1 MQTADQEAL
10 LKAIHDSRD
19 EIKTDNGRL
28 SVSEIITRYK
38 EKELILDPNF
48 QRMFR
53 WSIGQKSRLIESILL
68 GIPLPPVFVAID
80 KNGCEIVIDG
90 VQRLS
95 TILEFTKNLPFSINK
110 KALEEE
116 DEEEQS
122 EEEQIETE
130 QQEDINKTEE
140 TSSDTY
146 QSFNLQ
152 NLKKITELN
161 GKNWDDLG
169 VVVQRLINKTYISV
183 ISISAVRNEHTKFE
197 LFQRLNT
204 GGTHLSPQEIRN
216 CLIIMRDENVYK
228 KLAAFA
234 VSKEFTRILG
244 ISSNKIKED
253 YPMELLVRYLV
264 AKRNKFKIEDYS
276 LSYTEIR
283 DFFDEEIIKLIEDNS
298 FDIDQEI
305 SELSRAIDLLDTSL
319 KGLSFKKNFRGSF
332 SNSAFEVI
340 LVGLVEN
347 IDKYNPTNIRDK
359 ILEVY
364 ANEEFIVH
372 TKHGKKALDRF
383 VNLTEFSRRIFK

>member
-1 MQTADQEAL
+1 MQTTDQEAL

-116 DEEEQS
+116 DEEEQP

-234 VSKEFTRILG
+234 VSKEFTGILG
-244 ISSNKIKED
+244 ISTNKIKED

-283 DFFDEEIIKLIEDNS
+283 DFFDEEIIKLIEDDS
-298 FDIDQEI
+298 FNIDQEI

-347 IDKYNPTNIRDK
+347 IEKYNSTNIKDK
-359 ILEVY
+359 ISEVY

>member
-283 DFFDEEIIKLIEDNS
+283 DFFDEEIIKLIEDDS

-347 IDKYNPTNIRDK
+347 IDKYNPNNIRDK
-359 ILEVY
+359 ISEVY
-364 ANEEFIVH
+364 ANEQFIVH

>member
-95 TILEFTKNLPFSINK
+95 TILEFTKNLPFLINK

-283 DFFDEEIIKLIEDNS
+283 DFFDEEIIKLIEDDS

-347 IDKYNPTNIRDK
+347 IDKYNPNNIRDK
-359 ILEVY
+359 ISEVY
-364 ANEEFIVH
+364 ANEQFIVH

>member
-1 MQTADQEAL
+1 MQQS
-10 LKAIHDSRD
+10 H
-19 EIKTDNGRL
+19 
-28 SVSEIITRYK
+28 
-38 EKELILDPNF
+38 
-48 QRMFR
+48 
-53 WSIGQKSRLIESILL
+53 
-68 GIPLPPVFVAID
+68 
-80 KNGCEIVIDG
+80 
-90 VQRLS
+90 
-95 TILEFTKNLPFSINK
+95 
-110 KALEEE
+110 
-116 DEEEQS
+116 EEEQS

>member
-1 MQTADQEAL
+1 MQTTDQEAL

-140 TSSDTY
+140 TSCDTY

-234 VSKEFTRILG
+234 VSKEFTGILG
-244 ISSNKIKED
+244 ISTNKIKED

-283 DFFDEEIIKLIEDNS
+283 DFFDEEIIKLIEDDS
-298 FDIDQEI
+298 FNIDQEI

-347 IDKYNPTNIRDK
+347 IEKYNSTNIREK
-359 ILEVY
+359 ISEVY

>member
-283 DFFDEEIIKLIEDNS
+283 DFFDEEIIKLIEDDS

-347 IDKYNPTNIRDK
+347 IDKYNPNNIRDK
-359 ILEVY
+359 ISEVY

>member
-140 TSSDTY
+140 TSSDKY

-283 DFFDEEIIKLIEDNS
+283 DFFDEEIIKLIEDDS
-298 FDIDQEI
+298 FDIDLEI
-305 SELSRAIDLLDTSL
+305 SELRRAIDLLDTSL
-319 KGLSFKKNFRGSF
+319 QGLSFKKNFRGSF

-359 ILEVY
+359 ISEVY

>member
-140 TSSDTY
+140 ISSDTY

>member
-298 FDIDQEI
+298 FDID
-305 SELSRAIDLLDTSL
+305 
-319 KGLSFKKNFRGSF
+319 
-332 SNSAFEVI
+332 
-340 LVGLVEN
+340 
-347 IDKYNPTNIRDK
+347 
-359 ILEVY
+359 
-364 ANEEFIVH
+364 
-372 TKHGKKALDRF
+372 
-383 VNLTEFSRRIFK
+383 

>member
-95 TILEFTKNLPFSINK
+95 TILEFTKNLPFLINK